1 MNVKLISNNFI
12 VNKII
17 EEEMKK
23 ISCDFHIQKRVENV
37 DDSDVIIIFD
47 KDALDI
53 VKDVRSKEI
62 DNSLDKCA
70 LICISEELNEK
81 NKTEILAAGVDE
93 IIEAPLQE
101 GKVVSIIQNKV
112 ITKQK
117 LKGLNILV
125 VDDSEPITRIISN
138 TLNEFDLKI
147 ATASNGLEAWEILDC
162 EDENFDMII
171 TDLNMPVMSG
181 EEFCRKVRN
190 DERFR
195 NLPVLFLTSQS
206 NRETEIRIFKAGA
219 SDFIMKPFFKEV
231 FLSRIVVHLESH
243 ILNKQLNEIV
253 DNRTKALIKAK
264 NDAEKANIAK
274 SEFLANMSHEIRT
287 PMNGVI
293 GMTTLLLDTKMTNE
307 QREFANT
314 VKYSANSLLS
324 IINDIL
330 DFSKIDAG
338 KLEIEI
344 YEFNILELTEETV
357 SVFSVKQN
365 IDLEFVYEMKNDVPV
380 LLYGDPG
387 RIRQILINFIGNAVK
402 FTKRGEIFISVSVE
416 KEDKSEVKIKFSV
429 KDTGIGIPEAKK
441 IKLFKSFSQVD
452 SSTTRQYGGTG
463 LGLIISKKLSELMG
477 GECGVESEEGEGSTF
492 WFTAVL
498 KKQNKKL
505 KDKILSDAK
514 NKRILVV
521 DDNQTNLKVMSGY
534 IKSWGFQF
542 RVVESADKAMEALE
556 ESLSEETKFDM
567 VISDHMMP
575 EKDGMDLGR
584 MIKSNDNYKD
594 IPLIMLSSFGLKV
607 DDDILKQAGYDLFLS
622 KPVKRSMLFNTI
634 VNYFDDEDEEDKAR
648 KKAGKKKTIKK
659 KVAKKKSKK
668 DKKKGNIEILL
679 TEDNPVNQKL
689 AVKLLQKEG
698 YNVDVAN
705 NGEEAINAIR
715 IKKYDIVL
723 MDVQMPVKDGLS
735 ATKEIRDSIGDTFD
749 PNIVII
755 GLTANAMKGDR
766 EKCINAGMNDYVT
779 KPIKKEKLYEAIE
792 KYY

>member
-23 ISCDFHIQKRVENV
+23 ISCDFHIQKRVESV

-62 DNSLDKCA
+62 DNSLDRCA

-138 TLNEFDLKI
+138 TLKEFDLEI

-162 EDENFDMII
+162 EEENFDMII

-195 NLPVLFLTSQS
+195 TLPVLFLTSQS

-402 FTKRGEIFISVSVE
+402 FTMKGEIFISVSVE
-416 KEDKSEVKIKFSV
+416 KEDKNEVKIKFSV

-441 IKLFKSFSQVD
+441 TKLFKSFSQVD

-477 GECGVESEEGEGSTF
+477 GECGVESDEGEGSTF

-498 KKQNKKL
+498 KKQNKKI

-514 NKRILVV
+514 YKRILVV
-521 DDNQTNLKVMSGY
+521 DDNKTNLRVMSGY
-534 IKSWGFQF
+534 IKSWGFQYK
-542 RVVESADKAMEALE
+542 VVESADKAMEALE
-556 ESLSEETKFDM
+556 DSLSEKNKFDM

-584 MIKSNDNYKD
+584 MIKSDENYKD

-607 DDDILKQAGYDLFLS
+607 DDDMLKQAGYDLFLS

-634 VNYFDDEDEEDKAR
+634 VNYFDDEDEEDKVR

-659 KVAKKKSKK
+659 KVAKKKT
-668 DKKKGNIEILL
+668 KKKGNIEILL

-715 IKKYDIVL
+715 LKKYDIVL
-723 MDVQMPVKDGLS
+723 MDVQMPVKDGLT
-735 ATKEIRDSIGDTFD
+735 ATKEIRDSIGDKFD

-766 EKCINAGMNDYVT
+766 EKCISAGMNDYVT

-792 KYY
+792 KNY